1 MGAPGPPAACRG
13 RPCRKEARKCRQEA
27 DSTHRAS
34 GLQEDTGAEAGVF
47 TGAFTAVSGL
57 HSGLSKTVHRPLHG
71 RVDRTVISSV
81 GMARPHRRTGCA
93 FVFAWLHEHT
103 SGRGDEGGR
112 VTPPVGTCDLG
123 AGEQAG
129 LRVRKRAAE
138 RIGTGAG
145 VRAGS
150 AAPCA
155 VPPPACAHP
164 CAPRDGG
171 AASLP
176 GDAPHPTPV
185 GCTGGGGVEPP
196 AGCTGGG
203 GSEPA
208 PASPTVQSVS
218 SRQNVA
224 ALRRKAVADGGA
236 AGGVCAEPARWVA
249 RDKYGNQLASDSAVS
264 PEAARQRQ
272 TAAAAAACDCAS
284 ASDVT
289 PPPPFTPAFTPPS
302 NPRLRLR

>member
-145 VRAGS
+145 VRAGPV
-150 AAPCA
+150 APSKNGGGFRLEQEAHRSRRPRLSRPLRRPTPRLCT
-155 VPPPACAHP
+155 PLCPARRGRGIPARGRP
-164 CAPRDGG
+164 APHARWMYRRGGCGASGRVYRRGGLGAGACLADCTECLEQAKRGG
-171 AASLP
+171 AQAQGS
-176 GDAPHPTPV
+176 GGWRGGRWRVRRAGEV
-185 GCTGGGGVEPP
+185 GR
-196 AGCTGGG
+196 AG
-203 GSEPA
+203 
-208 PASPTVQSVS
+208 
-218 SRQNVA
+218 
-224 ALRRKAVADGGA
+224 
-236 AGGVCAEPARWVA
+236 
-249 RDKYGNQLASDSAVS
+249 
-264 PEAARQRQ
+264 
-272 TAAAAAACDCAS
+272 
-284 ASDVT
+284 
-289 PPPPFTPAFTPPS
+289 
-302 NPRLRLR
+302 